1 MKVYEKSV
9 SEPIKTLLHKR
20 LTVSDALVY
29 GGAIHFAFADATQN
43 KRPSATQEFMETIMA
58 GVPQTVGK
66 SERVLLVRFGL
77 SAPGLGEGF
86 TCCYD
91 ALLEDDALICCEMGL
106 DYGGRY
112 LTVYVRTPTSTRLS
126 QLLDTIAEC
135 ATHHALVLEKT
146 TGDRLQRIEDTPAF
160 GIPFMFRNG

>member
-77 SAPGLGEGF
+77 SAPGLGEGGSRIQGGGLGWMDGGLRLRAPVRLRVPAEHPGDHIHNVDL
-86 TCCYD
+86 YIV
-91 ALLEDDALICCEMGL
+91 ALYVCTPLGPGLEA
-106 DYGGRY
+106 
-112 LTVYVRTPTSTRLS
+112 
-126 QLLDTIAEC
+126 Q
-135 ATHHALVLEKT
+135 ATEPGELHE
-146 TGDRLQRIEDTPAF
+146 PASAA
-160 GIPFMFRNG
+160 

>member
-58 GVPQTVGK
+58 GVPVVPDAG
-66 SERVLLVRFGL
+66 SFHSYFRSLFGL
-77 SAPGLGEGF
+77 RLMMTMSMPSWFRTGLSRRF
-86 TCCYD
+86 
-91 ALLEDDALICCEMGL
+91 
-106 DYGGRY
+106 
-112 LTVYVRTPTSTRLS
+112 
-126 QLLDTIAEC
+126 
-135 ATHHALVLEKT
+135 
-146 TGDRLQRIEDTPAF
+146 
-160 GIPFMFRNG
+160 